1 MATKKLPTVAESHRE
16 RMAARLVLYRDYVA
30 RVARGEA
37 ISAEDADL
45 VHKAMDTLGLPSFAF
60 QRDVRAWVVAA
71 TADQQRRLTG
81 RGQSEFLRRC
91 ENDQTARVDWPAA
104 FPSPIARPNRCSSAD
119 MSRSK

>member
-71 TADQQRRLTG
+71 RANQQQRLELQWNHPQLFTDVDEWVRG
-81 RGQSEFLRRC
+81 RVRAVALRGEQLCR
-91 ENDQTARVDWPAA
+91 R
-104 FPSPIARPNRCSSAD
+104 
-119 MSRSK
+119 